1 MTLNV
6 ITKGVDLGT
15 RQHLQDSEI
24 SQRDE
29 EEPAMASEERIE
41 TDRDKE
47 TQREI
52 N

>member
-15 RQHLQDSEI
+15 CQHLQDSEI
-24 SQRDE
+24 SQRHE
-29 EEPAMASEERIE
+29 EEPAMDSEERRE

-47 TQREI
+47 TPREI